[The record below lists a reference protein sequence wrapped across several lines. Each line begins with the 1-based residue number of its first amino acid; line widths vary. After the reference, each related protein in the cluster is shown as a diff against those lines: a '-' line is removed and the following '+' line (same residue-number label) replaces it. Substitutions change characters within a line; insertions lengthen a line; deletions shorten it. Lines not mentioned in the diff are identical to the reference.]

1 MHKSFFR
8 WDWGVAKFP
17 WGQIAIVQ
25 HSGLPVDTPDS
36 SGQDIRNDL
45 AMIDIEPFFV
55 DAVRCGSP
63 QRNPIENRLPT

>member
-45 AMIDIEPFFV
+45 AMIDIQLFFV
-55 DAVRCGSP
+55 DAVGCGSP
-63 QRNPIENRLPT
+63 QRNPIANRLPA

>member
-63 QRNPIENRLPT
+63 QRNPIENRLPA

>member
-17 WGQIAIVQ
+17 WGQVAIVQ

-63 QRNPIENRLPT
+63 QRNPIENRLPA